1 MLHAYQTQAY
11 PGVVT
16 FILLNSRL
24 TLKMGFFSKSAGKK
38 PAEQDPESSSSN
50 ASHITQDAPRLDP
63 LGTGPQLVAPESPKP
78 RIIEDPFTSGTRL
91 PEKSRGH
98 TVTVSES
105 SNTTV
110 AGPGSQNGQAYPS
123 SRASGPSSL
132 LTNEKSGEQ
141 AKAPKERNCVLKFA
155 HYFNSRVSIKSI
167 WEIISPVDYFWPIT
181 LRRYA
186 CLALIG
192 ALCVGI
198 YFSNKY
204 TGWIHDSMALTRKFM
219 LPVLII
225 VLALEPIMFICILA
239 ASRMPPVVE
248 NLATLNKN
256 GPMHKNRLGDEEV
269 VSVSSDEEDRYN
281 TALVL
286 PCHKSDTDTLRRV
299 FESAC
304 RTAFRPRDIFVVDN
318 AGQWHPDNL
327 EFRDWVKRQHPDINY
342 MWSPIG
348 SKNAAQLVGSMA
360 AKGYKYILTTDDD
373 VCLPDN
379 YRHPIHLLNESTR
392 AVAFPLTATDAKGDN
407 PLFIVSWQDC
417 EYRTSGLSKLAE
429 SNTCGVC
436 FPHGAGWFV
445 DREVLIEILETLHP
459 TDFIAEDVNAGFCMM
474 KVGKSIALD
483 YNVVL
488 ATEVPVTLIG
498 PGLNWFKQ
506 RVLSW
511 EMGRHKML
519 FTLIRRVFSNNG
531 QSTLTGVI
539 AQKAFLLYNITTLV
553 VDWIRVPV
561 FVTMGYSG
569 QFWIKV
575 ALFSLISIIPL
586 ILYNY
591 IKCWSRPTY
600 RVRLVAALTFPIYK
614 QLYTLVSILGFIRA
628 VLFYM
633 GGYVRAKPVYKMLKD
648 GDKECFWLDPRF
660 HTNPAY
666 LADDRE
672 DELIAQG
679 LMEPRD
685 KRPLKWNFEKQ
696 DPADTKM
703 TKAVPVVRVKE
714 VTPPLPALT
723 RAYSY

>member
-1 MLHAYQTQAY
+1 MGLFTSRRKVLKEKQPATFSSTISSLGHVGDHGATSPAHEKSQANVSEAL
-11 PGVVT
+11 VV
-16 FILLNSRL
+16 S
-24 TLKMGFFSKSAGKK
+24 GAGSPKK
-38 PAEQDPESSSSN
+38 P
-50 ASHITQDAPRLDP
+50 
-63 LGTGPQLVAPESPKP
+63 
-78 RIIEDPFTSGTRL
+78 
-91 PEKSRGH
+91 RGH
-98 TVTVSES
+98 TANGSGASNMTITGTYAGTPSRGCVATLGS
-105 SNTTV
+105 S
-110 AGPGSQNGQAYPS
+110 PS
-123 SRASGPSSL
+123 ASILSKEEVKTLKPS
-132 LTNEKSGEQ
+132 
-141 AKAPKERNCVLKFA
+141 KERNCIQQFG
-155 HYFNSRVSIKSI
+155 HYINSRVSIKSI

-192 ALCVGI
+192 AACVGI
-198 YFSNKY
+198 YFSNYY
-204 TGWIHDSMALTRKFM
+204 TGWIHKSMAITRAFM

-225 VLALEPIMFICILA
+225 VLGLEPIMFVCILA

-248 NLATLNKN
+248 NLETLTPTGGPLQRNK
-256 GPMHKNRLGDEEV
+256 LGDEE
-269 VSVSSDEEDRYN
+269 SSSISSDEEDRYH

-286 PCHKSDTDTLRRV
+286 PCHKSDTNALRRV

-318 AGQWHPDNL
+318 ARQMHPDNL

-348 SKNAAQLVGSMA
+348 SKNAAQLVGSLA

-379 YRHPIHLLNESTR
+379 YRHPTHLLTETTR
-392 AVAFPLTATDAKGDN
+392 AVAFPLTATNAEGDN
-407 PLFIVSWQDC
+407 TLFLVSWQDC

-445 DREVLIEILETLHP
+445 DREVLIEIMETLHP

-488 ATEVPVTLIG
+488 ATEVPLTLIG

-531 QSTLTGVI
+531 QTTLTGVI
-539 AQKAFLLYNITTLV
+539 AQKIFLLYNITTLV

-569 QFWIKV
+569 LFWIKV

-586 ILYNY
+586 LVYNY

-600 RVRLVAALTFPIYK
+600 RVRLVAALTYPIYK
-614 QLYTLVSILGFIRA
+614 QLYVLVSILGFIRA

-633 GGYVRAKPVYKMLKD
+633 GGYVRAKPVYKMIKD
-648 GDKECFWLDPRF
+648 GDQECFWLDPRF
-660 HTNPAY
+660 ETNPAW
-666 LADDRE
+666 LADERE
-672 DELIAQG
+672 DELIAEG
-679 LMEPRD
+679 LMPPRTVASWSRTIGVE
-685 KRPLKWNFEKQ
+685 KRESDVP
-696 DPADTKM
+696 M
-703 TKAVPVVRVKE
+703 MSKAIPMVSVRELAK
-714 VTPPLPALT
+714 PLPVLS
-723 RAYSY
+723 RARSF

>member
-1 MLHAYQTQAY
+1 MGLFSRSGSKQLGEKQHTISASDASSINRS
-11 PGVVT
+11 GVQD
-16 FILLNSRL
+16 N
-24 TLKMGFFSKSAGKK
+24 
-38 PAEQDPESSSSN
+38 PAPMRQ
-50 ASHITQDAPRLDP
+50 
-63 LGTGPQLVAPESPKP
+63 SPKP
-78 RIIEDPFTSGTRL
+78 RIIKDPFTSGPRL
-91 PEKSRGH
+91 PENSRGH
-98 TVTVSES
+98 SATGSECS
-105 SNTTV
+105 NITFGNTTYFDRTNQ
-110 AGPGSQNGQAYPS
+110 GSSPNLSVSTAS
-123 SRASGPSSL
+123 SVL
-132 LTNEKSGEQ
+132 NKEEVVTEKG
-141 AKAPKERNCVLKFA
+141 KTPKERNCIRKFA
-155 HYFNSRVSIKSI
+155 HYINSRVSIKSI

-181 LRRYA
+181 FRRYA

-192 ALCVGI
+192 AACVGI
-198 YFSNKY
+198 YFSNYY
-204 TGWIHDSMALTRKFM
+204 TGWITKSMALTRTFM

-225 VLALEPIMFICILA
+225 VLGLEPIMFICILA

-248 NLATLNKN
+248 NLETLHKT
-256 GPMHKNRLGDEEV
+256 GPMHKNKLGDEES

-286 PCHKSDTDTLRRV
+286 PCHKSDTNTLRRV

-304 RTAFRPRDIFVVDN
+304 RTAFRPKDIFVVDN
-318 AGQWHPDNL
+318 AGQMHPDNL

-348 SKNAAQLVGSMA
+348 SKNAAQLVGSLA

-379 YRHPIHLLNESTR
+379 YRHPIHLLTESTR

-407 PLFIVSWQDC
+407 PLFLVSWQDC

-474 KVGKSIALD
+474 KIGKAIALD

-488 ATEVPVTLIG
+488 ATEVPLTLIG

-511 EMGRHKML
+511 EMGRHKMF

-569 QFWIKV
+569 LFWIKA

-591 IKCWSRPTY
+591 VKCWSRPTY
-600 RVRLVAALTFPIYK
+600 RVRLVAALTYPIYK
-614 QLYTLVSILGFIRA
+614 QLYTLVSVLGFIRA
-628 VLFYM
+628 ILFYM
-633 GGYVRAKPVYKMLKD
+633 GGYVRSKPVYKMIKD

-660 HTNPAY
+660 QTNPAW
-666 LADDRE
+666 LADERE

-679 LMEPRD
+679 LMPPRNRRSWQS
-685 KRPLKWNFEKQ
+685 KLEKWEAGV
-696 DPADTKM
+696 PKM
-703 TKAVPVVRVKE
+703 TKAIPMVTVKE
-714 VTPPLPALT
+714 VTQPLPTLS
-723 RAYSY
+723 RARSF

>member
-1 MLHAYQTQAY
+1 
-11 PGVVT
+11 
-16 FILLNSRL
+16 
-24 TLKMGFFSKSAGKK
+24 MGLFSKSKRQESKPPMDNVSDHGIVSSEKGASEPTVIETPLPAGART
-38 PAEQDPESSSSN
+38 PDEPCAHSVQGSRMSNMTLTGTYAESQARGSVTAASSSQPTS
-50 ASHITQDAPRLDP
+50 ILCRDDP
-63 LGTGPQLVAPESPKP
+63 VQVET
-78 RIIEDPFTSGTRL
+78 
-91 PEKSRGH
+91 
-98 TVTVSES
+98 
-105 SNTTV
+105 
-110 AGPGSQNGQAYPS
+110 
-123 SRASGPSSL
+123 
-132 LTNEKSGEQ
+132 
-141 AKAPKERNCVLKFA
+141 AKKRNCIRQFG
-155 HYFNSRVSIKSI
+155 HYINSRVCIKSI

-192 ALCVGI
+192 AACVGI
-198 YFSNKY
+198 YFSNLY
-204 TGWIHDSMALTRKFM
+204 TDWIGKSMAITRTFM
-219 LPVLII
+219 LPILII
-225 VLALEPIMFICILA
+225 VMCLEPIMFLCILA

-248 NLATLNKN
+248 NLEAPTRNQT
-256 GPMHKNRLGDEEV
+256 GPLHKNKLVDEESSS
-269 VSVSSDEEDRYN
+269 SVSPSEEDTYH

-286 PCHKSDTDTLRRV
+286 PCHKSDTKALRRV

-304 RTAFRPRDIFVVDN
+304 RTAFRPKDIFVVDN
-318 AGQWHPDNL
+318 ARSMHPENL

-348 SKNAAQLVGSMA
+348 SKNAAQLVGALA

-379 YRHPIHLLNESTR
+379 YRHPTHLLNENTR
-392 AVAFPLTATDAKGDN
+392 AVAFPLTATNAEGDN
-407 PLFIVSWQDC
+407 TLFLVSWQDC

-436 FPHGAGWFV
+436 FPHGAGWFI
-445 DREVLIEILETLHP
+445 DREVLIQIMETLHP

-474 KVGKSIALD
+474 KIGKSIALD

-488 ATEVPVTLIG
+488 ATEVPLTLIG

-519 FTLIRRVFSNNG
+519 FTLLRRVFSNNG
-531 QSTLTGVI
+531 QTTLTGVI

-561 FVTMGYSG
+561 FVTMGYSA

-575 ALFSLISIIPL
+575 ALFSLISIVPL

-591 IKCWSRPTY
+591 VKCWSRPTY
-600 RVRLVAALTFPIYK
+600 RVRLVAALTYPIYK
-614 QLYTLVSILGFIRA
+614 QLYVLVSVLGFIRA

-648 GDKECFWLDPRF
+648 GDQECFWLDPRF
-660 HTNPAY
+660 ETNPAW
-666 LADDRE
+666 LADERE
-672 DELIAQG
+672 DQLIAEG
-679 LMEPRD
+679 LMPPRNGRSSWNMNKME
-685 KRPLKWNFEKQ
+685 KRVSDVSSVAKAAP
-696 DPADTKM
+696 
-703 TKAVPVVRVKE
+703 KAVFVHEVAQPSPV
-714 VTPPLPALT
+714 LT
-723 RAYSY
+723 RARSF